1 MKAVCEVLG
10 VARSNIAARAEAPL
24 GKPRQGR
31 PALPDDEMVVAIQTI
46 VADMPSY
53 GYRRVWALLRRA
65 AQADGRPAPNH
76 KRVYRVMKAHGLL
89 LQRHAGGVEVRRH
102 DGRISVD
109 QSNLR
114 WCSDGF
120 ELGCDNG
127 EKVRVAFAL
136 DCCDREAI
144 SFVATTEGIKG
155 EDVRDLMTVA
165 VETRFGPV
173 NRLPAVIEWLTD
185 NGSGYIAGETRRFA
199 REIGFEP
206 LTTPVQSPQSNGMAE
221 AFVRTIKRDY
231 ARVNPMPSA
240 EIVMRQ
246 LPAWF
251 DHYNRLHPHKALGYR
266 SPREFIADR
275 STAEDVSGL

>member
-1 MKAVCEVLG
+1 
-10 VARSNIAARAEAPL
+10 
-24 GKPRQGR
+24 
-31 PALPDDEMVVAIQTI
+31 
-46 VADMPSY
+46 
-53 GYRRVWALLRRA
+53 
-65 AQADGRPAPNH
+65 
-76 KRVYRVMKAHGLL
+76 
-89 LQRHAGGVEVRRH
+89 
-102 DGRISVD
+102 
-109 QSNLR
+109 
-114 WCSDGF
+114 
-120 ELGCDNG
+120 
-127 EKVRVAFAL
+127 
-136 DCCDREAI
+136 
-144 SFVATTEGIKG
+144 
-155 EDVRDLMTVA
+155 MTLA

-173 NRLPAVIEWLTD
+173 NRLPGVIEWLTD

-251 DHYNRLHPHKALGYR
+251 DHYNRLHPHKALRYR

>member
-1 MKAVCEVLG
+1 
-10 VARSNIAARAEAPL
+10 
-24 GKPRQGR
+24 
-31 PALPDDEMVVAIQTI
+31 
-46 VADMPSY
+46 
-53 GYRRVWALLRRA
+53 
-65 AQADGRPAPNH
+65 
-76 KRVYRVMKAHGLL
+76 MKAHGLL
-89 LQRHAGGVEVRRH
+89 LQRHAGGIDARRH
-102 DGRISVD
+102 DGRIAVD
-109 QSNLR
+109 RSNLR

-173 NRLPAVIEWLTD
+173 NRLPGVIEWLTD

-231 ARVNPMPSA
+231 ARVNRKRCPVGTFA
-240 EIVMRQ
+240 GAV
-246 LPAWF
+246 
-251 DHYNRLHPHKALGYR
+251 
-266 SPREFIADR
+266 
-275 STAEDVSGL
+275 